1 MHNQSEATIMN
12 KKKVLQLSFSAAL
25 FLSSIG
31 IYATNRM
38 MYMKTKNDDVIIH
51 REKNAGRMNPDE
63 FNSLKKRTVTIPS
76 PFGYPLKMILVEP
89 LVTNRYIIISHGVTE
104 NKLSCI
110 KYVKFYLDRG
120 FNVLMYDHR
129 RHGESGGKTTSYGYY
144 EKYDLQAI
152 VHWLKE
158 YIGSELLLGIHGES
172 MGAATILLYAGML
185 EDGADFYIA
194 DCPFSDLKE
203 LVSYLVKK
211 EIKLPPKLVLP
222 VSNFFLRLR
231 DRYTLQDISPI
242 SVIDKINNPIL
253 FIHSKNDDF
262 ILPSMTEELYL
273 RKKGPKQLYLAEN
286 GFHACSYNENK
297 ECYEATVDEF
307 LNTFVFNMEQ
317 QSIS

>member
-1 MHNQSEATIMN
+1 MK
-12 KKKVLQLSFSAAL
+12 KKKVIQLSLSAAL

-31 IYATNRM
+31 IYATNRL
-38 MYMKTKNDDVIIH
+38 MYMKTKNDDVIIR

-63 FNSLKKRTVTIPS
+63 FNALKKRKVTISS
-76 PFGYPLKMILVEP
+76 PFGYCIKMIIVEP

-104 NKLSCI
+104 NKLSSI
-110 KYVKFYLDRG
+110 KYVKFFLDRG

-152 VHWLKE
+152 VRWLKQE
-158 YIGSELLLGIHGES
+158 VGQDLLLGIHGES
-172 MGAATILLYAGML
+172 MGAATLLLYAGML

-203 LVSYLVKK
+203 LVTYVIKK
-211 EIKLPPKLVLP
+211 EVKLPPNLVLP

-242 SVIDKINNPIL
+242 SVIDKIKKPIL
-253 FIHSKNDDF
+253 FIHTKQDDF
-262 ILPSMTEELYL
+262 ILPSMTEELFK
-273 RKKGPKQLYLAEN
+273 RKKGPKQLFLAEN

-297 ECYEATVDEF
+297 ESYEATVDDF
-307 LNTFVFNMEQ
+307 LNRYVFNTIEQ
-317 QSIS
+317 QAN